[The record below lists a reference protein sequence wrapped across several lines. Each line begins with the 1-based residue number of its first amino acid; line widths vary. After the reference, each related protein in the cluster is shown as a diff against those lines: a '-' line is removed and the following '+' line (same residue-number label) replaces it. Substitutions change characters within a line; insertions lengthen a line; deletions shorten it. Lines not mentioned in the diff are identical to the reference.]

1 MMKSITKFLA
11 VGAIAGLA
19 IAMSMAPS
27 EAAKKRHK
35 MAAPKTCGGPGLCST
50 NCSGGFCSVYL
61 CGMDGAWYPAVLTP
75 VCPQGN
81 CVNVRK
87 KC

>member
-1 MMKSITKFLA
+1 MMKFITKSLV
-11 VGAIAGLA
+11 VGAIAAMA

-27 EAAKKRHK
+27 EAAKKKK

-50 NCSGGFCSVYL
+50 NCSGGYCSVYL
-61 CGMDGAWYPAVLTP
+61 CGADGAWYPAVLTP
-75 VCPQGN
+75 ICPQGA